1 LKALAEGIDYTVR
14 VSHRARY
21 ARIVVRPNMSVEVV
35 LPTGVPK
42 LRAAALLQEKKK
54 WVERSLKRFRE
65 NVRPE
70 NLEAFS
76 DFPKQVVLEALGLT
90 LPVFYHQTDSD
101 NIRITETISGLYLNG
116 QVNDAKTVR
125 AGLQRWLKRKAKKCF
140 PESLAGLAELHGFS
154 YQKISIRL
162 QKSRWGSCAKNGNIS
177 LNAKLLFLP
186 RELMFYV
193 MLHELSHLKHMN
205 HSKAFWAVVAQCD
218 ADYLLHRKE
227 MRGATFWVPAWAES

>member
-1 LKALAEGIDYTVR
+1 MTEGIDYTVR
-14 VSHRARY
+14 ISHRARY
-21 ARIVVRPNMSVEVV
+21 ARIVVSPNMSVEVV

-42 LRAAALLQEKKK
+42 LRAAALLQEKKS
-54 WVERSLKRFRE
+54 WVQRSLKRFKE
-65 NVRPE
+65 NIRPE

-101 NIRITETISGLYLNG
+101 SIRVVETASGLYLSG
-116 QVNDAKTVR
+116 HVHDAKMVR
-125 AGLQRWLKRKAKKCF
+125 AGLQRWLKRKAKKSF
-140 PESLAGLAELHGFS
+140 PENLEELAKLHGFS

-162 QKSRWGSCAKNGNIS
+162 QKSRWGSCTKNGNIS

-227 MRGATFWVPAWAES
+227 MRKASFWMPSWAES